1 LAPTGLL
8 DGREVTTHWRFSGDV
23 ARCFPKLR
31 VDHKRPFVK
40 DGSFYTSADLRAAID
55 LSLALIEEDY
65 GRSVAL
71 AAAEELGTPAFMH
84 RNGEKEL
91 CKPLTFNSQPTDR
104 FAELVPWIM
113 RNLHGDL
120 SVNTLARRAC
130 MSPSHFNRAFK
141 SVLGSTPTEFVES
154 LRLNEVRRRLSTPK
168 KTIQSVAELV
178 GFSNTDQF
186 RRAFEKRFGAK
197 PRACVNNSE
206 SRSAETFSG
215 NNATQN
221 LSLSN
226 GS

>member
-1 LAPTGLL
+1 
-8 DGREVTTHWRFSGDV
+8 
-23 ARCFPKLR
+23 
-31 VDHKRPFVK
+31 
-40 DGSFYTSADLRAAID
+40 
-55 LSLALIEEDY
+55 
-65 GRSVAL
+65 
-71 AAAEELGTPAFMH
+71 
-84 RNGEKEL
+84 
-91 CKPLTFNSQPTDR
+91 
-104 FAELVPWIM
+104 
-113 RNLHGDL
+113 
-120 SVNTLARRAC
+120 

-154 LRLNEVRRRLSTPK
+154 LRLNEARRRLSTPK